1 MPRFREFSIMSRSR
15 SSVVTR
21 GGRTIAAIGLG
32 GNIGEPTVTMA
43 KALALLDA
51 RDDIEVLAVS
61 ALYRTPPWGKT
72 DQAWFFNACALLGT
86 TLSPDGLL
94 EVCLDVEAALG
105 RVREDRWGPRTID
118 LDVLLHGDF
127 HSDEATLTVPHPR
140 MTERAF
146 VMVPLADIAP
156 DAIIGL
162 QSVESWASQAQ
173 DAGIEQ
179 LSADGS
185 WWRTVLAG
193 ARAGG

>member
-1 MPRFREFSIMSRSR
+1 MSRLR
-15 SSVVTR
+15 LSVVTR
-21 GGRTIAAIGLG
+21 AVTMGERTIAAIGLG

-43 KALALLDA
+43 KALAKLDA
-51 RDDIEVLAVS
+51 RADIDVLAVS

-86 TLSPDGLL
+86 TLSPEALL
-94 EVCLDVEAALG
+94 DVCLSVETELG

-127 HSDEATLTVPHPR
+127 HSDDATLTVPHPR

-156 DAIIGL
+156 DALINL
-162 QSVESWASQAQ
+162 QNVEAWASQA
-173 DAGIEQ
+173 DGAGIEQ

-185 WWRTVLAG
+185 WWRQALSEGDA
-193 ARAGG
+193 A

>member
-1 MPRFREFSIMSRSR
+1 MTRRE
-15 SSVVTR
+15 
-21 GGRTIAAIGLG
+21 RTIAAIGLG

-43 KALALLDA
+43 KALSLLDA
-51 RDDIEVLAVS
+51 RSDVDVLAVS

-86 TLSPDGLL
+86 TLSPEELL
-94 EVCLDVEAALG
+94 TVCLAIETELG

-127 HSDEATLTVPHPR
+127 HSDAATLTVPHPR

-156 DAIIGL
+156 DAIINL
-162 QSVESWASQAQ
+162 QSVEAWASQAG
-173 DAGIEQ
+173 DIGIEQ
-179 LSADGS
+179 LSADGR
-185 WWRTVLAG
+185 WWRDVLAQSG
-193 ARAGG
+193 AA

>member
-1 MPRFREFSIMSRSR
+1 MSRSR
-15 SSVVTR
+15 SSVVAR
-21 GGRTIAAIGLG
+21 AERTIAAIGLG

-51 RDDIEVLAVS
+51 RDDVDVLAVS

-86 TLSPDGLL
+86 MLSPEGLL
-94 EVCLDVEAALG
+94 DVCLGVEADLG
-105 RVREDRWGPRTID
+105 RIREDRWGPRTID

-127 HSDEATLTVPHPR
+127 HSDAATLTVPHPR

-173 DAGIEQ
+173 DIGIEQ
-179 LSADGS
+179 LSGDGS
-185 WWRTVLAG
+185 WWRSVLAG
-193 ARAGG
+193 AKAG

>member
-1 MPRFREFSIMSRSR
+1 
-15 SSVVTR
+15 VTR
-21 GGRTIAAIGLG
+21 RERTIAAIGLG
-32 GNIGEPTVTMA
+32 GNIGEPRRTMA
-43 KALALLDA
+43 RALSLLDA
-51 RDDIEVLAVS
+51 REDVDVLAVS

-86 TLSPDGLL
+86 TLSPEELL
-94 EVCLDVEAALG
+94 AVCLDVESRLG

-127 HSDEATLTVPHPR
+127 HSDEAALTVPHPR

-156 DAIIGL
+156 DAIINL
-162 QSVESWASQAQ
+162 QSVEAWASQAE

-179 LSADGS
+179 LSADGR
-185 WWRTVLAG
+185 WWREVLAESG
-193 ARAGG
+193 AA